1 MPEYKYR
8 CVICPSVF
16 KKNEMSFRDE
26 NEYDL
31 DLCHK
36 CLEGQ
41 READR
46 ECEEPDPDHMRD
58 FLEEVKELQE
68 LKRREI

>member
-1 MPEYKYR
+1 MDKYKYR

-36 CLEGQ
+36 CLDGQ
-41 READR
+41 RQLDR
-46 ECEEPDPDHMRD
+46 ECEEPDFDMMRD
-58 FLEEVKELQE
+58 FLVEVKELQSC
-68 LKRREI
+68 K

>member
-1 MPEYKYR
+1 MDKYKYR

-36 CLEGQ
+36 CLDGQ
-41 READR
+41 RQLDR
-46 ECEEPDPDHMRD
+46 ECEEPDFDVMRD
-58 FLEEVKELQE
+58 FYEEVKELQSC
-68 LKRREI
+68 K